1 MSDNVND
8 NNVQKKTTEQS
19 ASQSVSPSA
28 VPAGEQSVEQPA
40 STEPA
45 AAEPSD
51 SAVKAES
58 GTVPASSDAS
68 GSACSCGDDCECG
81 DDCDCG
87 TEQKHDEGCSCGC
100 NDDKND
106 KKADGA
112 VCSCGDKCECDTEQ
126 KHDDG
131 SEKTAA
137 KPLKPEY
144 AKHDG
149 DKPPVPGMDSDAC
162 GCHHHGKHDGKHD
175 DSKHSRRSSLTFAL
189 SIAGVVLGGIA
200 LVVSCQTASDV
211 ANLKSDYQND
221 SVSSITVPYG
231 NQYNR
236 RDESAS
242 RLLDELLR
250 EYENNEN
257 SNNRDG
263 SSSALGNGL
272 SDNYAGF
279 IGCNIQNSDAGI
291 LVVGIT
297 SGGPAEK
304 AGLKTG
310 DVIKS
315 FDGTSYSDVDALV
328 SAIRSSKPG
337 DSKSLVV
344 SRNGD
349 DVNLTV
355 TIGSTLDSSSAS
367 HDSDDSDESED
378 ENSNSSSSSH
388 VHGLDGGGA
397 TQSN

>member
-1 MSDNVND
+1 M
-8 NNVQKKTTEQS
+8 
-19 ASQSVSPSA
+19 
-28 VPAGEQSVEQPA
+28 
-40 STEPA
+40 
-45 AAEPSD
+45 
-51 SAVKAES
+51 
-58 GTVPASSDAS
+58 
-68 GSACSCGDDCECG
+68 
-81 DDCDCG
+81 
-87 TEQKHDEGCSCGC
+87 
-100 NDDKND
+100 
-106 KKADGA
+106 
-112 VCSCGDKCECDTEQ
+112 
-126 KHDDG
+126 
-131 SEKTAA
+131 
-137 KPLKPEY
+137 
-144 AKHDG
+144 
-149 DKPPVPGMDSDAC
+149 
-162 GCHHHGKHDGKHD
+162 
-175 DSKHSRRSSLTFAL
+175 
-189 SIAGVVLGGIA
+189 VLGGIA
-200 LVVSCQTASDV
+200 LVISCQTASDV

-250 EYENNEN
+250 EYENNGNSSSN
-257 SNNRDG
+257 SNSGNG

-291 LVVGIT
+291 LVVGVT

-328 SAIRSSKPG
+328 SAIRASKPG

-349 DVNLTV
+349 DVNLMV
-355 TIGSTLDSSSAS
+355 TIGSTLDSSSDSLSSNDDADESENES
-367 HDSDDSDESED
+367 HDSDSE
-378 ENSNSSSSSH
+378 SSSH
-388 VHGLDGGGA
+388 SHGLEGGGA